1 MASTYIEM
9 ESPSRFAVDQVWK
22 GSCMVYEE
30 DDRVFAKSWVYRVSG
45 QDRDRSEYMMN
56 QGRRYDNPCLSY
68 SMLTT
73 CPTLLSSP
81 TCKSD
86 RFPACSRKGSV
97 TKVSTTVSL
106 STVM

>member
-1 MASTYIEM
+1 M

-22 GSCMVYEE
+22 GSCMEDEE
-30 DDRVFAKSWVYRVSG
+30 DDRVFAKSRVYRVSDRG
-45 QDRDRSEYMMN
+45 HDRDRSEYMMN

-86 RFPACSRKGSV
+86 RFP
-97 TKVSTTVSL
+97 
-106 STVM
+106 